1 MLPERRGWVNMIN
14 GEKNYCNRKGS
25 SSDICHKNG
34 GVKMRMIQQDQGGR
48 TKKNYP
54 PQVKQQLSPIKY
66 IIIFLK
72 LFFFQKLDTVNYM
85 NQSLRASFYKEIDL
99 HFLLL

>member
-1 MLPERRGWVNMIN
+1 MEGWKWEWYSKTK
-14 GEKNYCNRKGS
+14 GEE
-25 SSDICHKNG
+25 
-34 GVKMRMIQQDQGGR
+34 Q
-48 TKKNYP
+48 KKITP